1 MLRVGMDSMRLR
13 VLELEKEC
21 STIKEELKKL
31 GRNRTGGSA
40 VAVVRRKLGLKI
52 KSEMCST
59 REGSVDERVSLLG
72 RARGTISKK

>member
-1 MLRVGMDSMRLR
+1 MLRVGMDSMRLQ

-31 GRNRTGGSA
+31 GCNRTGGSA

-52 KSEMCST
+52 KSE
-59 REGSVDERVSLLG
+59 
-72 RARGTISKK
+72 KKNLIPAKT

>member
-1 MLRVGMDSMRLR
+1 MLRVGMDSMHLR

-31 GRNRTGGSA
+31 GRNRTRGST

-52 KSEMCST
+52 KSE
-59 REGSVDERVSLLG
+59 
-72 RARGTISKK
+72 KKT